1 MVYSCRGHANY
12 CQLFQLISN
21 YLSLEEFLHHAC
33 DRIRSLAEEAEG
45 MNFWCTLEAILAS
58 LITPLRKVPNVNED
72 VALLANTYG
81 EISTCDQTPTFVRST
96 FMKLFRQLMNVQ
108 QKEEMFIKRLFY
120 YASTAF

>member
-1 MVYSCRGHANY
+1 
-12 CQLFQLISN
+12 
-21 YLSLEEFLHHAC
+21 
-33 DRIRSLAEEAEG
+33 